1 MFILSTAQDRE
12 LDNFK
17 TQPKEMDHLVEE
29 WLVFPALQQKD
40 HWFESQWTLGD
51 AFIQSDFQEEDK
63 QSSDREEPLRET
75 S

>member
-29 WLVFPALQQKD
+29 WLVFPALQQED
-40 HWFESQWTLGD
+40 HWFESLGGH
-51 AFIQSDFQEEDK
+51 
-63 QSSDREEPLRET
+63 
-75 S
+75 